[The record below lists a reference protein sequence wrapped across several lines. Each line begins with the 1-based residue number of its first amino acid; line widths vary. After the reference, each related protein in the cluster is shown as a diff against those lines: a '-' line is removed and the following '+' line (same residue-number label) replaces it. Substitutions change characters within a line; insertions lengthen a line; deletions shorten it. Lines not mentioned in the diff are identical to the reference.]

1 MNELEKLF
9 GSHEKV
15 KIIRMFL
22 SHSDTLLQVEDI
34 VKNTKL
40 RSDKIRK
47 ELNTLVAANLIIKS
61 KERIAKLP
69 TSGKVKKMV
78 IKEYI
83 CYKLNKDFRFI
94 NSLSGLMFDFKNANR
109 DALYDRFKSV
119 GRTKLFLVS
128 GVFTGTEK
136 ARVDIMYVGENV
148 KKSAADK
155 TLSDLRAELG
165 MDLNIIILDLEEFN
179 YRYKMFDRFVRDTL
193 TGEHVK
199 LVNKLNL

>member
-22 SHSDTLLQVEDI
+22 SHPDTLLQVEDV
-34 VKNTKL
+34 VKSTKL

-61 KERIAKLP
+61 KERMAKLP
-69 TSGKVKKMV
+69 TSSKAKKVA
-78 IKEYI
+78 IKEYV
-83 CYKLNKDFRFI
+83 CYKLNNNFRFI

-165 MDLNIIILDLEEFN
+165 MDLNIVIFDLEEFN

-199 LVNKLNL
+199 LVNKLGV

>member
-22 SHSDTLLQVEDI
+22 SHPDTLLQVEDV
-34 VKNTKL
+34 VKSTKL

-61 KERIAKLP
+61 KERMAKLP
-69 TSGKVKKMV
+69 TSSKAKKVV
-78 IKEYI
+78 IKEYV
-83 CYKLNKDFRFI
+83 CYKLNNNFRFL
-94 NSLSGLMFDFKNANR
+94 NSLSGLMFDFRNANR

-128 GVFTGTEK
+128 GVFTGTDK
-136 ARVDIMYVGENV
+136 SRVDIMYVGENV

-165 MDLNIIILDLEEFN
+165 MDLNIVIFDLEEFN

-199 LVNKLNL
+199 LVNKLGV

>member
-9 GSHEKV
+9 GGTEKV

-22 SHSDTLLQVEDI
+22 SHPDTLLQVEDV
-34 VKNTKL
+34 VKSTKL
-40 RSDKIRK
+40 KSDKIRK
-47 ELNTLVAANLIIKS
+47 ELNVLVAANLLIKS
-61 KERIAKLP
+61 KKER
-69 TSGKVKKMV
+69 V
-78 IKEYI
+78 
-83 CYKLNKDFRFI
+83 CYKLNSNFRFI
-94 NSLSGLMFDFKNANR
+94 DSLSGLMFDFKNANR
-109 DALYDRFKSV
+109 DALYDRFKTI

-136 ARVDIMYVGENV
+136 ARVDVMYVGENV

-165 MDLNIIILDLEEFN
+165 MDLNIVILDLEEFN

-193 TGEHVK
+193 SGEHVK
-199 LVNKLNL
+199 LVNKLTLV